1 MTSLR
6 EFVYF
11 NNRSDTE
18 RRILEAACS
27 EYGVA
32 PEMVDE
38 LIRIEINQEGR
49 MRRVGIFNDLRKVI
63 ENYVQEHQDDYS

>member
-18 RRILEAACS
+18 KRILGIACS
-27 EYGVA
+27 EYGVS

-49 MRRVGIFNDLRKVI
+49 MRRVGVFNDLRSVI